1 MGKARAGRPFL
12 HRTAS
17 RSATR
22 LRPRR
27 PTRRRHEEPGGPG
40 CIAEVRM
47 KATAWLLTTV
57 FLLPGSAS
65 GSLYYHE
72 RSDGTRYY
80 QTRTGQLV
88 AVAKNGEVLE
98 APVMYG
104 AGYKKQ
110 LQKKGDDWDV
120 TGYDIVEP
128 PGYCQELLSRR
139 AGSCLHRIWGPG
151 GRVPVAPVFALAGRP
166 LAWVRPPVP

>member
-1 MGKARAGRPFL
+1 
-12 HRTAS
+12 
-17 RSATR
+17 
-22 LRPRR
+22 
-27 PTRRRHEEPGGPG
+27 
-40 CIAEVRM
+40 M
-47 KATAWLLTTV
+47 KATAWFMTTV
-57 FLLPGSAS
+57 FLLTGCAS

-110 LQKKGDDWDV
+110 LQKKGDDWDL

-128 PGYCQELLSRR
+128 GSGFLACRDIGEGRLAEPSDILARVEATLARTKKKRR
-139 AGSCLHRIWGPG
+139 
-151 GRVPVAPVFALAGRP
+151 
-166 LAWVRPPVP
+166 

>member
-1 MGKARAGRPFL
+1 
-12 HRTAS
+12 
-17 RSATR
+17 
-22 LRPRR
+22 
-27 PTRRRHEEPGGPG
+27 
-40 CIAEVRM
+40 M
-47 KATAWLLTTV
+47 KATAWFMTTV
-57 FLLPGSAS
+57 FLLTGCAS

-110 LQKKGDDWDV
+110 LQKKGDDWDL

-139 AGSCLHRIWGPG
+139 AESCLNRIWE
-151 GRVPVAPVFALAGRP
+151 PVALVLMTPILTLPPWPWLGESPP
-166 LAWVRPPVP
+166 LPTFQSRASQTNPR